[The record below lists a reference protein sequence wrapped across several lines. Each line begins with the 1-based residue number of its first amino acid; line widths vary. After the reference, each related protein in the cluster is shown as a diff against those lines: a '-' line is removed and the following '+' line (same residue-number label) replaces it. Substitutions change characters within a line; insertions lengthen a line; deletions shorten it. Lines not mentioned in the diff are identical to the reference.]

1 MHNFGLFNKL
11 LSTQN
16 VNLAH
21 NVKWDFFC
29 DFQTLCL
36 HLPFV
41 NRNISPM
48 VFVAKSLSG
57 WPLSPPTWPLFW
69 SWRLAG
75 RDIVVL
81 LTMRPSILHCENH
94 QIGPLKPPQSLLYQI
109 RYVTC
114 GFCMITSA
122 MSTLSWVLK
131 SGAIFSK
138 TGTFVFKA
146 SRAFST
152 WLIKFSSS
160 CFPCKFRR
168 PGVLGLRKMEIFFW
182 ISNILDSSCT
192 RCPNKFWTGI

>member
-1 MHNFGLFNKL
+1 MHYFGLFNQL

-16 VNLAH
+16 VNVARFAR
-21 NVKWDFFC
+21 NIQCDFFC
-29 DFQTLCL
+29 DFQTPCYN
-36 HLPFV
+36 LPFV

-94 QIGPLKPPQSLLYQI
+94 QIGPLKPPHHKSFVPNN
-109 RYVTC
+109 YVTC

-122 MSTLSWVLK
+122 MSTLSWLLK

-138 TGTFVFKA
+138 TGTLLLSSQRLLKA

-168 PGVLGLRKMEIFFW
+168 PGVLGLRKMQIFF
-182 ISNILDSSCT
+182 
-192 RCPNKFWTGI
+192 

>member
-1 MHNFGLFNKL
+1 MHYLGLFNQL

-16 VNLAH
+16 VNVARFAR
-21 NVKWDFFC
+21 NIQCDFFC
-29 DFQTLCL
+29 DFQTPCYN
-36 HLPFV
+36 LPFV

-109 RYVTC
+109 ITLPADFAWSHQQCRPCLDCSSLELFLARQVLF
-114 GFCMITSA
+114 FC
-122 MSTLSWVLK
+122 LHKGCLKRHVLL
-131 SGAIFSK
+131 A
-138 TGTFVFKA
+138 
-146 SRAFST
+146 
-152 WLIKFSSS
+152 
-160 CFPCKFRR
+160 
-168 PGVLGLRKMEIFFW
+168 LG
-182 ISNILDSSCT
+182 
-192 RCPNKFWTGI
+192 